1 MSKKSKGVLFIVLSA
16 LSFAFMSLYIKLSG
30 DIPTLQKSFFRN
42 FVAAFVAFI
51 LLHKKKIPLNCANG
65 SWPPVIGRAIFGT
78 LGIFFNFYAID
89 HLNIADASMLN
100 KLSPFFAILFSFL
113 ILKEKIAFYQIS
125 CVITA
130 LFGALFILKP
140 SGNSLISFPA
150 FIGLMGGIGAGLA
163 YTLLRKAT
171 SQGVPGP
178 FVVFFFSLFS
188 CLCSLPY
195 CILHF
200 TPMTAWQVFTLLMTG
215 VAASFGQFFITAA
228 YTYAPAKE
236 LSVYDYSNVIFSGIL
251 GFIVLGEVPD
261 YLSYIGCIIIIGASI
276 VMFRLRLK
284 HGAKET

>member
-1 MSKKSKGVLFIVLSA
+1 MSKKSKGVLFIILSA
-16 LSFAFMSLYIKLSG
+16 LSFAFMSLFIKLSG

-51 LLHKKKIPLNCANG
+51 LLRKKKIPMNCAKD
-65 SWPPVIGRAIFGT
+65 SWSPIIGRAIFGT

-89 HLNIADASMLN
+89 HLNISDASMLN
-100 KLSPFFAILFSFL
+100 KLSPFFAILFSYL
-113 ILKEKIAFYQIS
+113 ILKERIAFYQIA

-150 FIGLMGGIGAGLA
+150 LIGLLGGIAAGLA

-171 SQGVPGP
+171 SQGVPGA
-178 FVVFFFSLFS
+178 FVVFFFSVFS

-195 CILHF
+195 CIMHF
-200 TPMTAWQVFTLLMTG
+200 TPMTTWQIFTLFMTG
-215 VAASFGQFFITAA
+215 VAASFGQFFITTA

-261 YLSYIGCIIIIGASI
+261 YLSYVGCAIIIGTSI
-276 VMFRLRLK
+276 IMFRLRLK
-284 HGAKET
+284 HEIRET